1 MGLRVA
7 QMVPNRPGPGAGALP
22 RRYNS
27 PMDPEPIAP
36 TAGSRAPWAGT
47 AARFCRQSAPAWL
60 ADLAAADRDRRGRAA
75 TATQLKAWAD
85 CRRVVARALRAV
97 FRDRPD
103 ARDWGLAFEYE
114 LPWEGGR
121 RPDLVLLASGQVLV
135 VEFKMA
141 TAAEASAV
149 DQVAAYAR
157 DLELYHAASRDRPV
171 RPILVPTRSLGPMV
185 DRDGVLVLPPGHL
198 AAFLAGLPAGEA
210 GPVDLGGWLD
220 AEYAP
225 LPGVVDAARRIFRRE
240 PLPNLRQAEAAGIPA
255 VLKRLEAL
263 AAEAAGRGGRHIAL
277 ITGVP
282 GAGKTLVGLEL
293 VHRHG
298 VGDGEDGS
306 GGRRDA
312 VFLSGNGPL
321 VEVLQHALRSKV
333 FVRPVRNFYIEHEGR
348 APRAPAEH
356 LFVFDE
362 AQRAWDAARMAEKYA
377 IDAAAPAAVA
387 AIAGRAEGWS
397 LVVGLIGAGQ
407 EIHAGEEGGPA
418 LWLDAATAGGHAWAV
433 HCPPHLAGIFDGLP
447 PDRLDLVDAFDLTRS
462 LRSHR
467 ADRVQAWVDRL
478 LAGELDEARAL
489 AEGLAPLG
497 FAARL
502 TRDLDAARAYCRA
515 RYADAPGK
523 TYGLLAS
530 SRARNLPR
538 HGVPNDYPSTQRVR
552 LGPWFVD
559 PPDSPASCRALDA
572 VATEFGCQGLELD
585 LPIVAWGDD
594 LTWDGA
600 GWSSR
605 VTRQKGVRDPARLR
619 LNSYRVLLSRGRD
632 GLVAFV
638 PPDPAL
644 DPAHDALARAGLAP
658 LGD

>member
-1 MGLRVA
+1 
-7 QMVPNRPGPGAGALP
+7 
-22 RRYNS
+22 
-27 PMDPEPIAP
+27 MDPEPTDQP
-36 TAGSRAPWAGT
+36 AGSRALWAGT
-47 AARFCRQSAPAWL
+47 AARFCRLSAPAWL
-60 ADLAAADRDRRGRAA
+60 AALGEAHQARFGRRA
-75 TATQLKAWAD
+75 TGTQVAAWAD
-85 CRRVVARALRAV
+85 SRRALARALRALI
-97 FRDRPD
+97 RDRPE
-103 ARDWGLAFEYE
+103 ARSWGLAFEYE

-121 RPDLVLLASGQVLV
+121 RPDLVLLAAGRILV

-141 TAAEASAV
+141 PAAEAAGL

-157 DLELYHAASRDRPV
+157 DLELYHGATAGRPA
-171 RPILVPTRSLGPMV
+171 RPILVPTRSLGAPAE
-185 DRDGVLVLPPGHL
+185 RDGVLVLPPGHL
-198 AAFLAGLPAGEA
+198 AGFLGGLPDDAE
-210 GPVDLGGWLD
+210 PVDLDAWL
-220 AEYAP
+220 AAPYAP
-225 LPGVVDAARRIFRRE
+225 LPGVVEAARAIFRRE
-240 PLPNLRQAEAAGIPA
+240 PLPALRQAESAGIPA
-255 VLKRLEAL
+255 VLARLEAL
-263 AAEAAGRGGRHIAL
+263 AAEVEAQGGRHLAL

-298 VGDGEDGS
+298 SADGA
-306 GGRRDA
+306 RDA

-348 APRAPAEH
+348 GPRAPGEH

-362 AQRAWDAARMAEKYA
+362 AQRAWDAGRMAEKYGIA
-377 IDAAAPAAVA
+377 AAAPAAVA
-387 AIAGRAEGWS
+387 AIAGRAAGWS

-418 LWLDAATAGGHAWAV
+418 LWLDAASAGGHPWAV
-433 HCPPHLAGIFDGLP
+433 HCPPHLAGVFEALP
-447 PDRLDLVDAFDLTRS
+447 PGRLDLVPPFDLTRS

-467 ADRVQAWVDRL
+467 ADRVQAWVDHL
-478 LAGELDEARAL
+478 LRGELDAARAL
-489 AEGLAPLG
+489 AAGLPALG

-515 RYADAPGK
+515 RYADAPTK
-523 TYGLLAS
+523 TFGLVAS

-538 HGVPNDYPSTQRVR
+538 HGVPNDYPSTRRVR

-559 PPDSPASCRALDA
+559 PPDSPESCRALAA

-585 LPIVAWGDD
+585 LPVVCWGDD

-605 VTRQKGVRDPARLR
+605 VTRQKDVRDPARLR

-644 DPAHDALARAGLAP
+644 DATHAALSRAGLAP
-658 LGD
+658 LDAEP